1 MEHCQNVVV
10 EQEYVSNLLV
20 GSRLGPEVPMAR
32 RRQEGG
38 WILAALGRLLGLS
51 SRVAL

>member
-20 GSRLGPEVPMAR
+20 GPRVGPEVAPT
-32 RRQEGG
+32 
-38 WILAALGRLLGLS
+38 AAKSQKEPRGRVDSRNLGPTFRS
-51 SRVAL
+51 I